1 MPIYSPNCTLGI
13 VWGWIISG
21 PAFMLESMPLKS
33 LILMALRYLEGKN
46 RLLPQIHTTCLIG
59 VLLTL
64 SKWAKGRLAIL
75 VNRFLLALLGA
86 GLEFIRIQPRS
97 FDSWMLRARTND
109 DCFVFKTLHCA
120 SSWPNISDLSIL
132 TEPVLYRSGIKSRRR
147 NIFNMQHSGC
157 QNLLMMCILRF

>member
-1 MPIYSPNCTLGI
+1 
-13 VWGWIISG
+13 
-21 PAFMLESMPLKS
+21 MLESMPLKS
-33 LILMALRYLEGKN
+33 LTLMALRYLEEKK

-86 GLEFIRIQPRS
+86 GKQNLSEFNPEVLVHECCEQEQMMTVLRS
-97 FDSWMLRARTND
+97 RPFTVQAAGQTCQTYLIYLFYLN
-109 DCFVFKTLHCA
+109 
-120 SSWPNISDLSIL
+120 
-132 TEPVLYRSGIKSRRR
+132 LYRSGIKSRRR